1 MLSRPET
8 AASTVVPR
16 WGDTMTRAL
25 NLKPAALTFAVA
37 GTIAIAT
44 VGPATSSERPAK
56 QIPIQGIDRQAVSS
70 NSQHARPAMHS
81 SAGTNAIISVPVR
94 GDK

>member
-44 VGPATSSERPAK
+44 VGPATSSE
-56 QIPIQGIDRQAVSS
+56 IPWPYPGPPRRMRIGTGSAVL
-70 NSQHARPAMHS
+70 
-81 SAGTNAIISVPVR
+81 VR
-94 GDK
+94 AWCA